1 MSELLQPVQNQTYS
15 FLNLLENCS
24 VKIPIIQR
32 DYAQGRKTDIVEQV
46 RSSFLDSI
54 ANSIKRAKKNVTAQP
69 LSLDFIYGT
78 IENNFLEP
86 IDGQQRLTTLFLLH
100 WYYAAKE
107 NRCDVSGLLQKFE
120 YQTRTSSTEF
130 CTRLCVHMDAFKE
143 KVEFN
148 NSLSE
153 AIRDSSWFMLV
164 WIDDPTVAA
173 MLTMLDAID
182 RHPVLGTLDDV
193 YSLFENNSPIVFQ
206 FLPIE
211 KFGKGEELYIKMN
224 SRGKR
229 LTDYENFKALFGKQL
244 HQDTNLSKNYWN
256 NIDGAWSKHF
266 WNFISTRY
274 LQKVIPID
282 QYSYKVDNTILRYLW
297 LQFEMIWSKGSKEQR
312 TLSPFYSSGAVRFNF
327 ELVRESLVNSPD
339 IAGMKPEKL
348 LLSSLEL
355 SADFLKRLNEIIGN
369 TPQALSLW
377 DTDNLADTF
386 LPMETIKNGVLTTDP
401 TFITYQQRILV
412 FSAIVWCA
420 KNGVVPDNDNDML
433 HLQGYLRII
442 RNALT
447 RIRNIRSTREGE
459 YTPNLRFE
467 NIGNI
472 IMFITEHLFS
482 DISCT
487 GYEALAKI
495 DDKTIS
501 DLFSQMV
508 EEKRKAL
515 YAVIKPSVLKDYHE
529 AEDFPFL
536 RGTIGQML
544 DDQGNLVLPHDL
556 LSELFAS
563 SSIERGLLL
572 TRAML
577 AVSGNFY
584 LPITNERIRFGGKT
598 ENQWLVGLT
607 YSNEQTK
614 HAFRQ
619 FAAVYKRLRPQQ
631 PDCEHTLKAIV
642 TEYLSKPIPWF
653 SVNNKEDWRYYFVKY
668 PQSMESYDFSS
679 STMLHPL
686 DENLENQ
693 PIYIWKFSEPF
704 TCRTVLN
711 GVRRTRPHTNTFTWI
726 AAQDKRISNYF
737 DASASWQSGNENCN
751 AVFNKNGQ
759 KIEVACTTDGFLV
772 SGLQIHAD
780 SSCDRVEKL
789 VREIQ
794 NI

>member
-1 MSELLQPVQNQTYS
+1 MSELLQSVPNRTFS
-15 FLNLLENCS
+15 FLDLLERCS

-32 DYAQGRKTDIVEQV
+32 DYAQGRKTGIAGQI
-46 RSSFLDSI
+46 RNSFLDSI
-54 ANSIKRAKKNVTAQP
+54 ANAIKRAKENVAAQP

-78 IENNFLEP
+78 IENDTLEP

-107 NRCDVSGLLQKFE
+107 NRNDVSDLLKKFK
-120 YQTRTSSTEF
+120 YLTRTSSTEF
-130 CTRLCVHMDAFKE
+130 CMNLCAHMDAYQGKAS
-143 KVEFN
+143 FN
-148 NSLSE
+148 NSLSA

-164 WIDDPTVAA
+164 WKDDPTVSA

-182 RHPVLGTLDDV
+182 QHPLLGTLDDV
-193 YSLFENNSPIVFQ
+193 YSLFENTSPIVFQ

-244 HQDTNLSKNYWN
+244 HDDANLSKNYWN
-256 NIDGAWSKHF
+256 NIDGAWSKSF
-266 WNFISTRY
+266 WDFISTRY
-274 LQKVIPID
+274 FQRGIPTG
-282 QYSYKVDNTILRYLW
+282 QYSYQIDNTILRYLW

-312 TLSPFYSSGAVRFNF
+312 TLSPFYNGGAVQFNF
-327 ELVRESLVNSPD
+327 ELVRESLENCPV
-339 IAGMKPEKL
+339 IAGIKTEKL

-355 SADFLKRLNEIIGN
+355 SADFLKRLNKLIGN
-369 TPQALSLW
+369 VPEALSIW
-377 DTDNLADTF
+377 DTDNLVDTF
-386 LPMETIKNGVLTTDP
+386 LPMETIKNGVLTTDSK
-401 TFITYQQRILV
+401 FMSYQQKILV
-412 FSAIVWCA
+412 FSAIVWCIIS
-420 KNGVVPDNDNDML
+420 GTVPDKNDDML
-433 HLQGYLRII
+433 RLQGYLRII

-472 IMFITEHLFS
+472 INFITEHLFS

-495 DDKTIS
+495 DDKVIS
-501 DLFSQMV
+501 DLFPQMA

-515 YAVIKPSVLKDYHE
+515 YIAKNPSVLKDYHD

-536 RGTIGQML
+536 RGTIDQIL
-544 DDQGNLVLPHDL
+544 DDQGKLVLSPNL
-556 LSELFAS
+556 LSELFAA
-563 SSIERGLLL
+563 SSIEKWLLL

-577 AVSGNFY
+577 AVNGNFY

-607 YSNEQTK
+607 YSNDQTK
-614 HAFRQ
+614 HAFCQ
-619 FAAVYKRLRPQQ
+619 FAIGYKRLRPQQ
-631 PDCEHTLKAIV
+631 PDCEHTLRAII
-642 TEYLSKPIPWF
+642 TEYLSKTIPWF
-653 SVNNKEDWRYYFVKY
+653 SANNQEDWRYYFVKY
-668 PQSMESYDFSS
+668 PQSIQNYDFSN
-679 STMLHPL
+679 STMLNPL
-686 DENLENQ
+686 DESLENQ
-693 PIYIWKFSEPF
+693 PIFIWKFSEPF

-726 AAQDKRISNYF
+726 AAQDKRISNYY
-737 DASASWQSGNENCN
+737 DARASWQSGNENCN
-751 AVFNKNGQ
+751 AIFIKNGQ
-759 KIEVACTTDGFLV
+759 KIEVTCIADGFLV
-772 SGLQIHAD
+772 NGSLIHAD
-780 SSCDRVEKL
+780 ASYDRIEKL
-789 VREIQ
+789 VHEIQ
-794 NI
+794 DI